1 MAVPS
6 AKASAR
12 PYGTWPSPIS
22 AAVVAAQGVR
32 LGAVAVDGD
41 DIYWIEGRPQ
51 EGGRNVLVRR
61 RPDGS
66 TADVTLPEFNVRSR
80 VHEYGG
86 GAYVVSEGVV
96 YFSNFIDQRVYKVT
110 PDGGPAKAGHYEET
124 GHAEEAGRDRVV
136 PITPEGKSF
145 YADYA
150 IDPLRPRLAC
160 VREDHDGEGEAV
172 TTLVS
177 IPLDGELHAGEVIAS
192 GHDFYSTPRFS
203 PDGSQLCWLA
213 WRHPNMPWDGT
224 ELWVGDVTATGAIS
238 QAHIVAGGNEESI
251 YQPGWGPDGSLYFV
265 SDRDGW
271 WKIFRSRY
279 EPVLKD
285 PPPAAEFGRP
295 QWVFGTATW
304 AFVGP
309 ARMVAAY
316 TQRGRWF
323 LADVNTETG
332 AWHTIETD
340 LEPHDWMAAPAVR
353 LKPDTTGAVRLEADT
368 TTPVR
373 LKADTTP
380 AVIVVAAS
388 PTRADAI
395 LRFDVD
401 SGRAEVMRASSS
413 LELNRADLSVP
424 QSIQFPTGDGD
435 TAHAIYYA
443 PTNALHDGP
452 PDERPPLIAISHGGP
467 TTATNA
473 TLDLRIQYWT
483 SRGFA
488 VVDVNYRGSSGF
500 GRDYRNR
507 LRGTWGVADVADMVH
522 AARYLVE
529 SGRADASRLAIRGG
543 SAGGYTTLAALMFH
557 PGVFTAGASYYG
569 ISDIEVLAQDTHK
582 FEARYL
588 DRLIGPYPAARETYR
603 ARSPIHFVDR
613 LVCPLILFQGL
624 EDRVVPP
631 NQSEMMA
638 SAARAKG
645 LPVAYLVF
653 EGEQHGFRKA
663 ETIVSSLEAELYF
676 YGAVF
681 GFTPADALPPIQIDN
696 L

>member
-1 MAVPS
+1 MT
-6 AKASAR
+6 
-12 PYGTWPSPIS
+12 YGTWPSPIS
-22 AAVVAAQGVR
+22 AATVAAQGLR
-32 LGAVAVDGD
+32 LGAVAVDGA
-41 DIYWIEGRPQ
+41 DIYWIEGRPH

-61 RPDGS
+61 QPDGS
-66 TADVTLPEFNVRSR
+66 TSDVIPPSFNVRSR

-86 GAYVVSEGVV
+86 GAYVVSQGTV
-96 YFSNFIDQRVYKVT
+96 YFSNFGDQRVYALNT
-110 PDGGPAKAGHYEET
+110 DGSSSHPAKAGLHDPI
-124 GHAEEAGRDRVV
+124 A
-136 PITPEGKSF
+136 ITPEGTWF

-150 IDPLRPRLAC
+150 IDPVRHRLIC
-160 VREDHDGEGEAV
+160 VREDHSGEGEAV

-177 IPLDGELHAGEVIAS
+177 IPLDGALHAGDVIAA
-192 GHDFYSTPRFS
+192 GHDFYSTPRLS
-203 PDGSQLCWLA
+203 PDGSRLCWLA

-224 ELWVGDVTATGAIS
+224 ELWLADVTDAGAIE
-238 QAHIVAGGNEESI
+238 QAHIVAGGADESM
-251 YQPGWGPDGSLYFV
+251 YQPGWGPDGRLYFA
-265 SDRDGW
+265 SDRSNW
-271 WKIFRSRY
+271 WQLYVVGAKGAKGAIGAKGARGAI
-279 EPVLKD
+279 EAVLENPPVD
-285 PPPAAEFGRP
+285 AEFGRP

-332 AWHTIETD
+332 EWHTIETD
-340 LEPHDWMAAPAVR
+340 LEPHDWMAASSVR
-353 LKPDTTGAVRLEADT
+353 LKPDTTGDASA
-368 TTPVR
+368 PQ
-373 LKADTTP
+373 
-380 AVIVVAAS
+380 VILVAAS
-388 PTRADAI
+388 ATRSDSVVR
-395 LRFDVD
+395 LDVS
-401 SGRAEVMRASSS
+401 SGRADVLRASSS
-413 LELNRADLSVP
+413 LELDRADVSVP
-424 QSIQFPTGDGD
+424 QSIHIPTADGD

-443 PTNALHDGP
+443 PTNASYSGAR
-452 PDERPPLIAISHGGP
+452 DERSPLIAISHGGP
-467 TTATNA
+467 TTATSA

-500 GRDYRNR
+500 GREYRNR
-507 LRGTWGVADVADMVH
+507 LRGNWGVADVADMIH

-529 SGRADASRLAIRGG
+529 SGRADGSRLAIRGG

-557 PGVFTAGASYYG
+557 PGVFKAGASYYG
-569 ISDIEVLAQDTHK
+569 ISDIEVLVHDTHK

-613 LVCPLILFQGL
+613 LSCPIILFQGL

-638 SAARAKG
+638 AAARKKG
-645 LPVAYLVF
+645 LPVAYLSF

-663 ETIVSSLEAELYF
+663 DTIVRSLEAELYF
-676 YGAVF
+676 YGSVF
-681 GFTPADALPPIQIDN
+681 GFKPADALTPIQIDN

>member
-6 AKASAR
+6 AKPSAR

-41 DIYWIEGRPQ
+41 DIYWIEGRPH

-86 GAYVVSEGVV
+86 GAYVVSHGTV
-96 YFSNFIDQRVYKVT
+96 YFSNFTDQRVYQT
-110 PDGGPAKAGHYEET
+110 GIDSANPA
-124 GHAEEAGRDRVV
+124 
-136 PITPEGKSF
+136 PITPEGKCF

-160 VREDHDGEGEAV
+160 VREDHAGEGEAV

-224 ELWVGDVTATGAIS
+224 ELWVGDVTTTGAIA

-271 WKIFRSRY
+271 WKIFRSQY

-285 PPPAAEFGRP
+285 PPPEAEFGRP
-295 QWVFGTATW
+295 QWVFGTTTW

-340 LEPHDWMAAPAVR
+340 LEPHDWIAAPSVR
-353 LKPDTTGAVRLEADT
+353 LKPDTT
-368 TTPVR
+368 TPE
-373 LKADTTP
+373 
-380 AVIVVAAS
+380 VILVAAS
-388 PTRADAI
+388 PTRADAV

-401 SGRAEVMRASSS
+401 SGRAEVLRASSS
-413 LELNRADLSVP
+413 LELNRADVSVP
-424 QSIQFPTGDGD
+424 QSIQFPTADGD

-522 AARYLVE
+522 AARDLVD
-529 SGRADASRLAIRGG
+529 SSRADASRLAIRGG

-569 ISDIEVLAQDTHK
+569 ISDIEVLAHDTHK

-613 LVCPLILFQGL
+613 LACPLILFQGL

-645 LPVAYLVF
+645 LPVAYLAF

-663 ETIVSSLEAELYF
+663 ETIVRSLEAELYF

-681 GFTPADALPPIQIDN
+681 GFTPADALQPIQIDN
-696 L
+696 V